1 MDMEPSEQEQ
11 RQHLREAEA
20 EIFAT
25 NNRTSSRGEAYVV
38 KPTLGRGGAHCSQM
52 ISKFLL

>member
-38 KPTLGRGGAHCSQM
+38 KPILGGGRGTL
-52 ISKFLL
+52 FPDDF

>member
-25 NNRTSSRGEAYVV
+25 NNRTLSGGEAYG
-38 KPTLGRGGAHCSQM
+38 PSRGKLFHSTHKT
-52 ISKFLL
+52 S